1 MTMDMEMYQD
11 RLTQGINLM
20 RVENYEKAK
29 ECFEDA
35 VRIQPK
41 SAEAYR
47 HLGNALANLG
57 QYEEAIGTF
66 QKILILNSND
76 GEALFSIGN
85 IYVLRDQKLK
95 AVEFYNKAEAAGYE
109 SAQMYQIMATIFFE
123 ADDVTQALR
132 NINRAINVTPLDG
145 ELRLL
150 KVRIYLAYDKYD
162 EALETL
168 DEMETI
174 LPDAYEA
181 YDLKAQIYCGMQS
194 YKAAL
199 ESARKGRK
207 RFPEDVNLA
216 VTELKV
222 LVLSDDRS
230 TARALLEELKNSG
243 MYETVLKDAALH
255 EATLDIKDQKTEKAY
270 EVLLSAHEKLP
281 QDADILYLLVDL
293 CAKTGHFDK
302 TLMHSEELIK
312 MECGDF
318 YIATALFFHATALEE
333 TGDKERAL
341 TEFRTMI
348 ARLRRFTIENPS
360 FYEGYIYRLLCHT
373 KIGEYDKA
381 LELADYME
389 SLYSDRADSHAFRH
403 YIYREMGDLGKA
415 EEEKKMAKGLN
426 PDLNI

>member
-1 MTMDMEMYQD
+1 MEMEMYQD
-11 RLTQGINLM
+11 RITQGINLM
-20 RVENYEKAK
+20 RAENYEKAK
-29 ECFEDA
+29 ECFEEA
-35 VRIQPK
+35 ARMQPK

-47 HLGNALANLG
+47 HLGNAFANLG
-57 QYEEAIGTF
+57 QHEEAIGSF
-66 QKILILNSND
+66 QKILILNPND
-76 GEALFSIGN
+76 GEVLFSIGN

-95 AVEFYNKAEAAGYE
+95 AVEFYNKAETAGYE
-109 SAQMYQIMATIFFE
+109 SAQMYQIMASIFLE
-123 ADDVTQALR
+123 VNDVTQALR
-132 NINRAINVTPLDG
+132 NINRAINITPFDG

-150 KVRIYLAYDKYD
+150 KVRMYLAYNKYD

-168 DEMETI
+168 DEMEDI

-181 YDLKAQIYCGMQS
+181 YDLKAQIYCGMQR
-194 YKAAL
+194 YKEAL
-199 ESARKGRK
+199 ESARRGRA

-222 LVLSDDRS
+222 LVLSDDKS
-230 TARALLEELKNSG
+230 AARTLLEELKSKG
-243 MYETVLKDAALH
+243 MYELVLKDTALH
-255 EATLDIKDQKTEKAY
+255 EATLDIKDQKTERAY

-302 TLMHSEELIK
+302 TLRHSEELIK

-318 YIATALFFHATALEE
+318 YMATALFFHATALEE
-333 TGDKERAL
+333 TGDKEKAH

-348 ARLRRFTIENPS
+348 TRLRRFTIENPS

-389 SLYSDRADSHAFRH
+389 SLYPDRADSHAFRH
-403 YIYREMGDLGKA
+403 LIYREMGDLARA
-415 EEEKKMAKGLN
+415 EKEKRLAKEIN